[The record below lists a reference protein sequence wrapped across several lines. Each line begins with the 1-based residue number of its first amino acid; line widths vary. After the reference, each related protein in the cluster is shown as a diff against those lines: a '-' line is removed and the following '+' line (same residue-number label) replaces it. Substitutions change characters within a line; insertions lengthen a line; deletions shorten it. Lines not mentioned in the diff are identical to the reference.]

1 MTTTRRLPRKT
12 KKTRLLYFMH
22 CIYTQFDGTYL
33 LLSCSKIR
41 IYILQSKLL
50 IKHYF
55 SIQTKT
61 PESNKRSKI
70 GIRSASR

>member
-12 KKTRLLYFMH
+12 KKTRLLNFMH

-41 IYILQSKLL
+41 IYILP
-50 IKHYF
+50 I
-55 SIQTKT
+55 TTTDKT
-61 PESNKRSKI
+61 LFQHTNKN
-70 GIRSASR
+70 SRKQ